1 MSERRVRCQGAI
13 IRGDQIL
20 LIEHREH
27 DSGRSYWLLPGGGQE
42 DGESEVNCVRRE
54 MWEET
59 GLEVQVERLLL
70 ETMGPSGNTERRT
83 YLCSVLS
90 GEASPG
96 YEPEPEAAE
105 FYGISAVEWVDLR
118 EERSW
123 KGAVRADLYTYPE
136 LKQIQALLGYSD

>member
-105 FYGISAVEWVDLR
+105 FYGINAVEWIDLR
-118 EERSW
+118 EEQGW
-123 KGAVRADLYTYPE
+123 KEAVRSDLYTYSE
-136 LKQIQALLGYSD
+136 LKQIQALLGYSE